1 MPIWEI
7 DPEALKALPPA
18 EKKRALAEL
27 KKFQKLVEANP
38 LWRYEPHPKQ
48 AEYHLANQYIAA
60 FIGGNRSGKTTAGVV
75 DDIIQA
81 VDRAALPPWLA
92 PYKRWEGEFYCR
104 IVVPDLVST
113 LEGVLLPTI
122 RSWVPKEQ
130 LYRGSWDRAYD
141 GRRRRLTFANGS
153 WFDFLT
159 HTMELDQFAGAALHR
174 VHFDEEPP
182 GNKGR
187 MIFNESIMR
196 TIDYGGEVR
205 FSMTPLFGLS
215 WTYHELTT
223 RGVPRNDDEVKTVTV
238 DMDDNPHLDPVTKKR
253 ALAGLSESERM
264 SRKSGLFVHFA
275 GKIFPQFDRDVHVIP
290 YEPIPGLEH
299 SDKHPEAPGF
309 EPEPSVPIY
318 VGIDPGIDH
327 PTAIVW
333 AWVDTQDRMV
343 VFKTIKVSD
352 STVGQIATM
361 IATINEEYGIHPHFY
376 VIDPS
381 AKNRNQVTGRNL
393 QMEFADHGLVP
404 MLGQNDR
411 RAGINRMRERLETD
425 RLLVMA
431 DCEDLVEEFEEY
443 RWKKANNTDEASQ
456 GREEPIKV
464 NDDLLDALRY
474 IVMARPHSATEDPP
488 EEHIPPMARAFR
500 QQLARLSKR
509 PRASRELGAIFQ

>member
-1 MPIWEI
+1 MKFEL
-7 DPEALKALPPA
+7 DQEALKALPPA
-18 EKKRALAEL
+18 ERKRALADL
-27 KKFQKLVEANP
+27 KKFQNLVEANP

-48 AEYHLANQYIAA
+48 AEYHLANQFIAA

-81 VDRAALPPWLA
+81 VDVESLPPWLQ
-92 PYKRWEGEFYCR
+92 PYKRWQGEFYCR

-141 GRRRRLTFANGS
+141 GRRRRLTFKNGS

-187 MIFNESIMR
+187 QIFNESIMR

-223 RGVPRNDDEVKTVTV
+223 RGVPRDDDEVKTVTV
-238 DMDDNPHLDPVTKKR
+238 DMDDNPHLDEKTKKR
-253 ALAGLSESERM
+253 VLKGLSESERM

-275 GKIFPQFDRDVHVIP
+275 GKVFPQFDRDAHIVP
-290 YEPIPGLEH
+290 YEPVPVDDQGNTT
-299 SDKHPEAPGF
+299 
-309 EPEPSVPIY
+309 VPIY

-327 PTAIVW
+327 PTAVVW
-333 AWVDTQDRMV
+333 AWVDARDRMV
-343 VFKTIKVSD
+343 VFKTVKVSD
-352 STVGQIATM
+352 ATVGQICSM
-361 IATINEEYGIHPHFY
+361 IAAINEEHNIHPHFY
-376 VIDPS
+376 VVDPS
-381 AKNRNQVTGRNL
+381 AKNRNQVTGRSL

-411 RAGINRMRERLETD
+411 RAGINRMRERLESD
-425 RLLVMA
+425 RLVVQA
-431 DCEDLVEEFEEY
+431 DCEDLVQEFEEY
-443 RWKKANNTDEASQ
+443 RWKKPNNTDEATA
-456 GREEPIKV
+456 GREEPIKL

-474 IVMARPHSATEDPP
+474 VVMARPHAADDQEPED
-488 EEHIPPMARAFR
+488 HIPPMARAFR
-500 QQLARLSKR
+500 QSLARLSNR
-509 PRASRELGAIFQ
+509 RRGTEHGAIFH